1 MAMSQSSQDPPP
13 ESLRESGNSTGP
25 FDAATKD
32 PKAQLQAILK
42 GGGGLGLAFKL
53 MKSSLLQH
61 VKIKYVAE
69 QSSWCWYTDEIENT
83 KSPKDAFAYSL
94 RLADGGWQSDDH
106 LWKILEPLRTAAQL
120 RFMGIPLGES
130 TWATK
135 SLLYF
140 WHIHMRRSWSLSR
153 HSAPPEDLAGL
164 LAPIAATRAR
174 RARRLEVEYRHVL
187 LLERRAHSLDE
198 AARLRKDIIFLDST
212 AVRIVFEFY
221 ARDKYAP
228 TSRSGQNAVMA
239 HLWSAADNKIV
250 EDIHQPLRLNA
261 RANVN
266 DVILRSEVLG
276 GGRGTLPPPGG
287 A

>member
-13 ESLRESGNSTGP
+13 EGLRESGNFTGP

-69 QSSWCWYTDEIENT
+69 QSCWSWYTDEIENT

-94 RLADGGWQSDDH
+94 RLAGSGWQSDDH

-153 HSAPPEDLAGL
+153 HREPPENLAGL
-164 LAPIAATRAR
+164 LASAAATRAR
-174 RARRLEVEYRHVL
+174 RAR
-187 LLERRAHSLDE
+187 SWKSNIDM
-198 AARLRKDIIFLDST
+198 SCC
-212 AVRIVFEFY
+212 
-221 ARDKYAP
+221 
-228 TSRSGQNAVMA
+228 
-239 HLWSAADNKIV
+239 
-250 EDIHQPLRLNA
+250 
-261 RANVN
+261 
-266 DVILRSEVLG
+266 
-276 GGRGTLPPPGG
+276 
-287 A
+287 